1 MAVSDP
7 VLLEIEL
14 KAGGKVEWAVKHAS
28 DYWAP
33 GTGPTKPLLLDPLM
47 GVLQLVSLETVGLTE
62 EDIEAWLGAERAYYN
77 HNFNCR
83 GRMDCEQQSRSDR
96 LELEAD
102 ALRKHITD
110 AIKAAVK
117 WT

>member
-1 MAVSDP
+1 MDESNP
-7 VLLEIEL
+7 ILLEIEL

-33 GTGPTKPLLLDPLM
+33 GTGPTKPLLLDPLI

-62 EDIEAWLGAERAYYN
+62 EDIEVWRKAELTYYN
-77 HNFNCR
+77 YNFNCG
-83 GRMDCEQQSRSDR
+83 GRMDCERQSRSDR

-102 ALRKHITD
+102 TLRKRITD